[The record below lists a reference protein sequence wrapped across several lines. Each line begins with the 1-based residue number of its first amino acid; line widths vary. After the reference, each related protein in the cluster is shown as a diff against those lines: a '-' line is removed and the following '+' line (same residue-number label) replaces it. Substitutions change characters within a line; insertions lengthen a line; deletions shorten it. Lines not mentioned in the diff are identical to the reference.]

1 MTGGKLFFFLYVMAF
16 GKKKSSPFSSLTGTM
31 FKRAKKE
38 LAKQTIATEDF
49 PASDEEE
56 QYLGASSDSDLD
68 DDLVSVGSHDSDN
81 SDAEDAEDDEDDI
94 EDSIDLKEFIRQKAE
109 ESGDA
114 ELDLEDEDAL
124 KKLIEEEGL
133 ADLDDLEE
141 LEDEGGEDDEEQ
153 DDEEDQGSSAD
164 EDAEGSAADEE
175 EEEEDEGDM
184 IYSCKICPH
193 RILKNEKAVEV
204 HLQGKV
210 NVVRRC
216 VEKKLQPFTN
226 LTLLWFLYPGT

>member
-1 MTGGKLFFFLYVMAF
+1 
-16 GKKKSSPFSSLTGTM
+16 M

-38 LAKQTIATEDF
+38 LAKQTIATEEF

-56 QYLGASSDSDLD
+56 HYLGASSDSDLD
-68 DDLVSVGSHDSDN
+68 DDLVSIGGHDSD
-81 SDAEDAEDDEDDI
+81 SDAEDAEDAEDDEDDI
-94 EDSIDLKEFIRQKAE
+94 EDSIDLKEFVRQKAE
-109 ESGDA
+109 ESGEE

-133 ADLDDLEE
+133 ADLDDLED
-141 LEDEGGEDDEEQ
+141 LEDEGSENDEKQDDEEQ
-153 DDEEDQGSSAD
+153 DDEEDQGSD
-164 EDAEGSAADEE
+164 VDGDAEGSAADEE

-216 VEKKLQPFTN
+216 MEKKLLQPFTN
-226 LTLLWFLYPGT
+226 LTVLWFLYLGT

>member
-1 MTGGKLFFFLYVMAF
+1 
-16 GKKKSSPFSSLTGTM
+16 M

-38 LAKQTIATEDF
+38 LAKQTIATEEF
-49 PASDEEE
+49 PASDDEE

-68 DDLVSVGSHDSDN
+68 DDLVSIGGHDSDN
-81 SDAEDAEDDEDDI
+81 SDAEDDEDDI
-94 EDSIDLKEFIRQKAE
+94 EDSIDLKEFVRQKAE
-109 ESGDA
+109 ESGED

-133 ADLDDLEE
+133 ADLDDLED
-141 LEDEGGEDDEEQ
+141 LEDEGSENDEEQDDEEQ
-153 DDEEDQGSSAD
+153 DDEEDQASAAD

-216 VEKKLQPFTN
+216 IEKNNYN
-226 LTLLWFLYPGT
+226 LSRI